1 MLSDNP
7 VLQAVHTGLRHLSE
21 LIWGPLMV
29 VLLLGVG
36 IYLTVGLRAMPW
48 LRLGQ
53 AFRMLK
59 QRSVP
64 GEKYVGDISPFQAL
78 MTALS
83 GAVGTGNIAGVA
95 TAITLGGPGAV
106 FWMWIVA
113 LVGMATM
120 YCEAV
125 LAVHYREINVL
136 GNFVGG
142 PMYYIRNGLGPR
154 WHWLGMVFSLFAMVA
169 AFGIGNTVQANSVA
183 DAVHASLD
191 LPTWLTGALIA
202 VLSGAVIIGGI
213 HRIGEVAARLVPLMA
228 LIYVGGALAVI
239 FTRLGDVPA
248 VLMLIV
254 EDAFSGTAAT
264 GGFTGATVWMAL
276 RYGLARGIF
285 SNEAGLGS
293 TPIAHAAAIT
303 NSPVRQGMI
312 GMLGTFIDTVIVC
325 SMTAFVILLS
335 GSWISGETGAALSAK
350 AFEEALPGIGD
361 MLVSFSL
368 VVFALSTILAW
379 SYYGERCAEYAFGA
393 YAIRPYRLLWI
404 LAIPVGA
411 TGNLGLIWLVA
422 DVLNG
427 LMAIPNLIALAALS
441 PVVFRLTRQEQP
453 ATLPSR
459 HGLLHPNR

>member
-1 MLSDNP
+1 MSNNP
-7 VLQAVHTGLRHLSE
+7 LLQAVYTGLHHLSE
-21 LIWGPLMV
+21 IIWGPLMV

-36 IYLTVGLRAMPW
+36 IYLMVGLRAMPW

-59 QRSVP
+59 QRP
-64 GEKYVGDISPFQAL
+64 IGGEDHVGDISPFQAL

-125 LAVHYREINVL
+125 LAVHYREINAL
-136 GNFVGG
+136 GNYVGG
-142 PMYYIRNGLGPR
+142 PMYYIRNGLGRR
-154 WHWLGMVFSLFAMVA
+154 WHWLGMAFSIFAMVA

-191 LPTWLTGALIA
+191 LPSWLTGVVIA
-202 VLSGAVIIGGI
+202 ILSGAVIIGGI
-213 HRIGEVAARLVPLMA
+213 NRIGEVAARLVPLMA
-228 LIYVGGALAVI
+228 LIYVGGALWVI
-239 FTRLGDVPA
+239 FMHIGDVPA
-248 VLMLIV
+248 VLILIL
-254 EDAFSGTAAT
+254 EDAFSGTSAT
-264 GGFTGATVWMAL
+264 GGFAGATVWMGL

-312 GMLGTFIDTVIVC
+312 GMLGTFIDTLIVC
-325 SMTAFVILLS
+325 SMTAFVILLT
-335 GSWISGETGAALSAK
+335 GTWISGETGAALSAE
-350 AFEEALPGIGD
+350 AFEKALPGIGN
-361 MLVSFSL
+361 MVVSFSL
-368 VVFALSTILAW
+368 IVFALSTILAW
-379 SYYGERCAEYAFGA
+379 SYYGERCAEFVFGA

-411 TGNLGLIWLVA
+411 AGNLGLIWLVA

-441 PVVFRLTRQEQP
+441 PVVFRLTRRYRF
-453 ATLPSR
+453 LPLRSR
-459 HGLLHPNR
+459 HGLPHPSR